1 MVLCRRT
8 ACAVTRAGHVPA
20 RQRQNDPGGGA
31 SRSTGA
37 VHILSDV
44 VRKELAHLAP
54 GEPRSEAFGKG
65 LYAPTMTRRPY
76 AALIRRASHCL
87 RLGLRPQLR
96 AAFIE
101 PTEMEDVISVSSGEA
116 PSTAV
121 SQAMSALANVSRRGP
136 WHSLCGDPELEA
148 CTFVIEATRDASW
161 RPV

>member
-87 RLGLRPQLR
+87 RRGHSVVLDATFGSPDERATARRLTARTRAQLVIFVCRVDEHVLIQRLRGCK
-96 AAFIE
+96 E
-101 PTEMEDVISVSSGEA
+101 TTSGF
-116 PSTAV
+116 
-121 SQAMSALANVSRRGP
+121 
-136 WHSLCGDPELEA
+136 D
-148 CTFVIEATRDASW
+148 
-161 RPV
+161 